1 MLRLYK
7 HHSFLM
13 SHNEW
18 TLPHFRDS
26 QLVFQKNGL
35 NQCQYLIIFYILW
48 FWMGRG
54 GVPGH
59 DILNIT

>member
-26 QLVFQKNGL
+26 QLVFPKKWTEPMSVL
-35 NQCQYLIIFYILW
+35 DSFLHSMFS
-48 FWMGRG
+48 
-54 GVPGH
+54 
-59 DILNIT
+59 T